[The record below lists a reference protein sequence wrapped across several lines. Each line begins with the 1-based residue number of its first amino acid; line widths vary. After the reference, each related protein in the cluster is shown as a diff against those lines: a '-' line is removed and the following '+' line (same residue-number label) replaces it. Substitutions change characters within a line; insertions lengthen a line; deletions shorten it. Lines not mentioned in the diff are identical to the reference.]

1 MDLNGKVALVTGGA
15 RRVGRALSLALARAG
30 ADVVVNYFQSAEEA
44 ERTVADIA
52 ALGRRAI
59 ALQGDVSEKAVADAL
74 VRRTAEV
81 FGRLD
86 VLVNNASTFETAPL
100 LAITEEEWDRVLAV
114 NLKGPFLLSQ
124 AAAPLLRRDG
134 GGVIV
139 NIADLSAFQPWPSYA
154 HHSVSKAGLVHL
166 TRILATALAP
176 DIRANCIAPGTV
188 LPPEGYTEEELLQS
202 VARAP
207 LKKIGTPEDVARAL
221 LYLVESDFVTGEVVV
236 VDGGRM
242 LLSGGIHRE

>member
-30 ADVVVNYFQSAEEA
+30 ADVVVNYFQSAEAA
-44 ERTVADIA
+44 EQTVADIV

-59 ALQGDVSEKAVADAL
+59 AIHGDVASKEVADML
-74 VRRTAEV
+74 VRRTAET

-166 TRILATALAP
+166 TRVLALALAP

-202 VARAP
+202 IARAP
-207 LKKIGTPEDVARAL
+207 LKKIGDPDDVARAL

-242 LLSGGIHRE
+242 LLSGGIHRA